1 MSKLK
6 TTLLRIARQPRAWL
20 LALAAASS
28 LGLGVSPEAR
38 TLIVTIGPQLV
49 ELVTAPAG
57 VERDE
62 PN

>member
-38 TLIVTIGPQLV
+38 TLIVTLAPAIV
-49 ELVTAPAG
+49 ELVADPADG
-57 VERDE
+57 GS
-62 PN
+62 P